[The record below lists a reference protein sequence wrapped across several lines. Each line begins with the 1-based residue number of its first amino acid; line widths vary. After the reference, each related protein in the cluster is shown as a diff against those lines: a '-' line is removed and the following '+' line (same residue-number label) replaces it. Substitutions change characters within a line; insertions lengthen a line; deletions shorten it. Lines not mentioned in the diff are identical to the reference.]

1 MTLPHPTT
9 SIGQTEEK
17 RIVIK
22 LTDVWKSFGKLDVLQ
37 GMSFEVEAGQTYVIM
52 GGSGVGKSVTLKHI
66 IGILRPDKG
75 QVVVDG
81 QDMSRIQM
89 SDLLALRKRVG
100 VLFQSSALFD
110 SMSVKENVAFGMRM
124 HTGASEAEIAS
135 RVSECL
141 EAVNLAG
148 AEEVMPMDL
157 SGGMRKR
164 AALARAIALSP
175 DFVLYDE
182 PTTGLDP
189 RTANT
194 VGDLIL
200 KLQGDLRITSV
211 VVTHD
216 LELTRRISDSVALLY
231 NGKTAVQGTP
241 EDVASSGN
249 EVYEKFV
256 SGQL

>member
-1 MTLPHPTT
+1 MTHRKPTDQNGAAVLF
-9 SIGQTEEK
+9 SDVHK
-17 RIVIK
+17 RFEDNYVLRGVDLEI
-22 LTDVWKSFGKLDVLQ
+22 DWGKVTTIL
-37 GMSFEVEAGQTYVIM
+37 GP
-52 GGSGVGKSVTLKHI
+52 SGCGKSVTLKHI